1 MNLKSNSHRLWLRA
15 VAPNS
20 WHTLMHNLATVC
32 RRLGKH
38 SEAMQF
44 YKCIRAWIVLETLC
58 ICSRCLALRTS
69 SASVYLGR
77 ALCRLYLDEWLQAVN
92 DIHSALA
99 IEPRNLHAQQ
109 ILDQVNCAFS

>member
-1 MNLKSNSHRLWLRA
+1 MGLESNFLRLWLRA
-15 VAPNS
+15 IAPDS

-32 RRLGKH
+32 RRLSKH

-44 YKCIRAWIVLETLC
+44 YKSVCACVSPRLLY
-58 ICSRCLALRTS
+58 ICSRCLALRTN

-109 ILDQVNCAFS
+109 ILDQVSCALL